1 MSVAKPLF
9 GFLLLVAFVYLCFQM
24 VPPFL
29 NNYQFQDFLNQKA
42 RESSYTNVSEDQIRA
57 SVMKEAR
64 NDDIPLSA
72 EQVVVSK
79 SNINVDISV
88 EYSVHVDLPV
98 FPQDL
103 HFTAVAHNR
112 GI

>member
-1 MSVAKPLF
+1 MSVAKLLF
-9 GFLLLVAFVYLCFQM
+9 GFILLVAFVYVCFQM

-42 RESSYTNVSEDQIRA
+42 REASYTNVSEDQILA
-57 SVMKEAR
+57 SVLKEAR
-64 NDDIPLSA
+64 NDDIPLRA
-72 EQVVVSK
+72 DQVRVAK
-79 SNINVDISV
+79 SSINVDISV

-103 HFTAVAHNR
+103 HFTAVAHNK